1 VVGKRSSSLSVSVS
15 RLNSVRKTKSLYFN
29 RYLQTTSSLKSPE
42 APSFSSHSHYD
53 MRLLETR
60 LGLGKVANVVVNGV
74 PNREF
79 PKDYEVDLNSWTM
92 GALEAVSSVTK
103 SIANKEWDK
112 LDGLVENQCI
122 DSLRSKV
129 EGLSSDKLQYVAVEP
144 QNVFFTFISNPEDCE
159 NGRNLNL
166 VTFSFPRLNEI
177 KSRYF
182 ECKSITKA
190 TKKKMNAIKEE
201 GAMNNLKREEIQQ
214 LLKRNFE
221 SYKEELQYIDPTNMF
236 KDNEILIG
244 NYRFIKDSQS
254 QWVLREISHINSQEA
269 WPKIFRMRWKFRLG
283 VSLKLEKN
291 FNTILRADYGLDIFA
306 LMTSALLTV
315 LAASLGLVEP

>member
-1 VVGKRSSSLSVSVS
+1 MNVAGMMSSSVS

-29 RYLQTTSSLKSPE
+29 RSLQTTSSLKSPE

-60 LGLGKVANVVVNGV
+60 LGLGKVA
-74 PNREF
+74 
-79 PKDYEVDLNSWTM
+79 KVDLNSWTM

-122 DSLRSKV
+122 DSLRNKV

-177 KSRYF
+177 KSKYF

-190 TKKKMNAIKEE
+190 TKKKMSAIKEE

-291 FNTILRADYGLDIFA
+291 FNTILRADYGFDIFA

>member
-1 VVGKRSSSLSVSVS
+1 MQWFKVLLFDLMLFFKTR
-15 RLNSVRKTKSLYFN
+15 RITEFEQTVRYWLLKTYRKCMNLIFYFLHDN
-29 RYLQTTSSLKSPE
+29 
-42 APSFSSHSHYD
+42 
-53 MRLLETR
+53 
-60 LGLGKVANVVVNGV
+60 
-74 PNREF
+74 
-79 PKDYEVDLNSWTM
+79 DY
-92 GALEAVSSVTK
+92 
-103 SIANKEWDK
+103 IK
-112 LDGLVENQCI
+112 LF
-122 DSLRSKV
+122 SLRSKV

-269 WPKIFRMRWKFRLG
+269 WPKIFR
-283 VSLKLEKN
+283 
-291 FNTILRADYGLDIFA
+291 
-306 LMTSALLTV
+306 
-315 LAASLGLVEP
+315 